1 MTKGIKGYFI
11 TGLLVVVPLY
21 ISIYVLSLIVGFMDN
36 VLGLLPG
43 VVHPDT
49 YLPFHIPGL
58 GVIFTIGVI
67 LLVGLLTKNIFGRAL
82 VAFGERLISK
92 IPLLRMVYN
101 STKQFLETFFSD
113 EHEGFKH
120 VVLVEFP
127 RAGVYSVGFQTG
139 RPKGELR
146 DKTSADSVSV
156 FVPTTPNPTTGFYIV
171 VKESE
176 VISIDLSVEDA
187 FKIIMTAGMVM
198 PDKTGGVKNG
208 AIEIRPA
215 RP

>member
-1 MTKGIKGYFI
+1 MTKGIRGCFI

-21 ISIYVLSLIVGFMDN
+21 ITIYVLSLIVGFMDN

-43 VVHPDT
+43 LVHPDT

-58 GVIFTIGVI
+58 GVIFTVGVI
-67 LLVGLLTKNIFGRAL
+67 FLVGLLTKNIFGRAL
-82 VAFGERLISK
+82 VVLGERLISK

-101 STKQFLETFFSD
+101 ATKQFLETFFSE

-127 RAGVYSVGFQTG
+127 RSGVYSVGFQTG
-139 RPKGELR
+139 RPKGSLK
-146 DKTSADSVSV
+146 DKTGGDSVSV
-156 FVPTTPNPTTGFYIV
+156 FVPTTPNPTTGFYMI

-198 PDKTGGVKNG
+198 PDKTGKPGSGKNG
-208 AIEIRPA
+208 
-215 RP
+215 

>member
-1 MTKGIKGYFI
+1 MTKGLKGYFI

-36 VLGLLPG
+36 VLGLLPAF
-43 VVHPDT
+43 VHPDT

-58 GVIFTIGVI
+58 GVIFTVGVI
-67 LLVGLLTKNIFGRAL
+67 LLAGLLTRNIFGKAL
-82 VAFGERLISK
+82 VSFGERLISK

-101 STKQFLETFFSD
+101 STKQFLETFFSE
-113 EHEGFKH
+113 EHVGFKH

-127 RAGVYSVGFQTG
+127 RSGAYSVGFQTG
-139 RPKGELR
+139 RPKGSLKE
-146 DKTSADSVSV
+146 KTSADSVSV

-176 VISIDLSVEDA
+176 VIPIDLSVEDA

-198 PDKTGGVKNG
+198 PDKPGSGKNG
-208 AIEIRPA
+208 GIGVTKT
-215 RP
+215 